1 MSAGSL
7 ALERITRR
15 FGEHTAVDDISLEV
29 PAGQLLALIGASGS
43 GKTTTLRIAAGY
55 ETPDSG
61 RVLLD
66 GNDITGLPPQKRGF
80 GMVFQHY
87 ALFPHMSVGENVA
100 FGLEARGMGRPERRQ
115 RAQSALAA
123 VGLENAID
131 RTIQSLSGG
140 EQQRVA
146 LARALVIEPE
156 VLLMDEPLS
165 NLDPTL
171 RQSTRDELRAMLHR
185 VGVPALFVTHDQED
199 AFAIADRIALIRK
212 GKLLQ
217 VGTAE
222 DLYDRP
228 ASLGVAKFIGRSTIV
243 PAEDM
248 GDRVGVTIGGV
259 RRDLAATR
267 PASMNGKITS
277 PLVVLRPDALEIVS
291 DDAQA
296 WKGEVINRRFTGGSA
311 VYRVRTAENVEL
323 EVASSRMDLREGDTA
338 AVAVIRE
345 PVPVVSSECS
355 ARMARAPGSSQF
367 RCSRCFYG
375 AWSIRTL
382 R

>member
-1 MSAGSL
+1 MSAGTL

-15 FGEHTAVDDISLEV
+15 FGEHAAVDDISLEV

-61 RVLLD
+61 RVVLD
-66 GNDITGLPPQKRGF
+66 GKDITALPPQRRGF

-87 ALFPHMSVGENVA
+87 ALFPHMPVGENVA
-100 FGLEARGMGRPERRQ
+100 FGLEARGIARPQRRQ
-115 RAQSALAA
+115 RAQKALAA
-123 VGLENAID
+123 VGLESAID
-131 RTIQSLSGG
+131 RSIQSLSGG

-259 RRDLAATR
+259 RRELAATR
-267 PASMNGKITS
+267 PGSANGKLKV
-277 PLVVLRPDALEIVS
+277 PLVVLRPDALEIV
-291 DDAQA
+291 DDDQQA
-296 WKGEVINRRFTGGSA
+296 WRGEVVNRRFTGGSA
-311 VYRVRTAENVEL
+311 VYRVRTSDNVEL
-323 EVASSRMDLREGDTA
+323 EVASSRMNLREGDPA
-338 AVAVIRE
+338 GVAVIRE
-345 PVPVVSSECS
+345 PVPVVNAE
-355 ARMARAPGSSQF
+355 
-367 RCSRCFYG
+367 
-375 AWSIRTL
+375 
-382 R
+382 